1 MKTHKSRRG
10 EIWYV
15 DLEPSKGSE
24 FRKNRPCVVLSH
36 DSIDL
41 PMRIICPITG
51 WREKYLGSLWHVGL
65 TPTDD
70 NGLDKKSI

>member
-36 DSIDL
+36 DSIEVDVNL
-41 PMRIICPITG
+41 IPGT
-51 WREKYLGSLWHVGL
+51 
-65 TPTDD
+65 
-70 NGLDKKSI
+70 